1 LGQSNTQ
8 EYLSMLTNL
17 NKIIELSLLKLN
29 QEIINSTKYLLNHRL
44 DRTEKKQKSY
54 QITLLNKII
63 DGITI

>member
-1 LGQSNTQ
+1 MSRISTATLGQSNTQ

-44 DRTEKKQKSY
+44 DRTEKKQKS
-54 QITLLNKII
+54 
-63 DGITI
+63 